1 MNRPTFNRNPA
12 RSAFRK
18 AVRSGIQLAAL
29 LLLLLPLIVS
39 PLGVAHGSGG
49 DRPQTMGSATKGEPY
64 FGYGV
69 TAQLLGQPVAPL
81 LNGVIGMQFNW
92 VRQASSWAEI
102 EPSPGRYEWDAL
114 DLVVNEIQARGL
126 RLLLVISGTPDWARP
141 AGSNLAHDGP
151 PADLAAFENF
161 VATLAGRYVGA
172 VDAYQVWQAPNVIA
186 NWDSP
191 AGLSA
196 GNYVQLIQVAYRA
209 IKAGSPEALVVSA
222 NLEPVGES
230 EADGVTSQA
239 DLAYLSATYGAGLA
253 SSYDVAGLSLH
264 GPAGLGHYQE
274 LRQVMAEH
282 GEGGR
287 AVWLTQVTWPCSAK
301 EEEEQEEKQAEFL
314 VETFQM
320 AERSLTIQVMIVDNF
335 NLSIVEPSAPE
346 SCTSL
351 ICSDWSAR
359 PAFLQL
365 AQMRQQQI
373 FSRASGASGDGPH
386 PRNRAPQSGVK
397 PYLYQPGALNQ

>member
-1 MNRPTFNRNPA
+1 MNRSAFNRNPA
-12 RSAFRK
+12 RPAFLK
-18 AVRSGIQLAAL
+18 VGIQIAAL

-81 LNGVIGMQFNW
+81 LNGVMGMQFNW

-102 EPSPGRYEWDAL
+102 ESSPDRYHWDDL

-126 RLLLVISGTPDWARP
+126 HLLLMISDTPDWARP

-161 VATLAGRYVGA
+161 VTTLAGRYAGM
-172 VDAYQVWQAPNVIA
+172 VDAYQIWQAPNVIA

-209 IKAGSPEALVVSA
+209 IKAASPETLVLSA
-222 NLEPVGES
+222 GLEPISES

-253 SSYDVAGLSLH
+253 SSHDVAGLHLY
-264 GPAGLGHYQE
+264 GPAGVSHYQE

-287 AVWLTQVTWPCSAK
+287 AVWLTQVTWPCSAG
-301 EEEEQEEKQAEFL
+301 EEEEEAQARFL

-320 AERSLTIQVMIVDNF
+320 AEKSLTIQVMIVDNF

-346 SCTSL
+346 GCTSL
-351 ICSDWSAR
+351 IRSDWSAR
-359 PAFLQL
+359 PAFIQL

-373 FSRASGASGDGPH
+373 FSRASDDAY

-397 PYLYQPGALNQ
+397 PYLYRPAGLNQ